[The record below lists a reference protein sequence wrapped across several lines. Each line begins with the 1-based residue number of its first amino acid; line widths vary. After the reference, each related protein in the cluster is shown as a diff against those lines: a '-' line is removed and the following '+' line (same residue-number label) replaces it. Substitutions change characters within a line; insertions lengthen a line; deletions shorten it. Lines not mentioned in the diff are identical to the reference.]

1 MPLSTKGLEED
12 LDKKKILK
20 CLMKNLHCNGS
31 IKDAEKGQ
39 IMTLTGDFRS
49 HVHKFLVS
57 EEICTDDEIVIHGG

>member
-1 MPLSTKGLEED
+1 
-12 LDKKKILK
+12 
-20 CLMKNLHCNGS
+20 MKNLHCNGS